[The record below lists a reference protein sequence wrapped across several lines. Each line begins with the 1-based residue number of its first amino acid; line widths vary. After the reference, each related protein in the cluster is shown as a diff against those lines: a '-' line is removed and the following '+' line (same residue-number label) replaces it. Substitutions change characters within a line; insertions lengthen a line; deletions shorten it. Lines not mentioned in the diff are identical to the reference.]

1 MSQEFNL
8 IDQYFLP
15 LSQSLSS
22 DEVGIGDDGAVL
34 TPPAN
39 HQLVVVTDTMVEGVH
54 FPFNTAAS
62 EIAWKAV
69 AVNLS
74 DLAAMGAKPGF
85 ISLALTLPDNDQA
98 WLESFASGL
107 TDVCKKYSVPLV
119 GGDTTKGPLTISVTA
134 HGWVESGQALLRSGA
149 RQDDIIA
156 VSGVIGDA
164 GLGLKYAL
172 NALKKTEQAWL
183 NASDITQ
190 CLTALNHP
198 KPQIELGRVLSQFAN
213 SAIDISDGLLAD
225 LGHVLEQSNKHKRD
239 QCSELGAEIYLDE
252 LPISAAMQK
261 WIKQTQEWALP
272 LSAGDDYQLCFTVS
286 AEKWRELQGRV
297 ESLGLSIKAI
307 GQMTQGHGVIV
318 KQERGSEQEA
328 LKVNELGY
336 QHF

>member
-8 IDQYFLP
+8 INQYFLP
-15 LSQSLSS
+15 LSQSLS
-22 DEVGIGDDGAVL
+22 DGEIGIGDDGAVL

-54 FPFNTAAS
+54 FPADTQACDV
-62 EIAWKAV
+62 AWKAV

-107 TDVCKKYSVPLV
+107 AKVCTRYSVPLV

-134 HGWVESGQALLRSGA
+134 HGWVESGKALLRSGA
-149 RQDDIIA
+149 CENDIIA
-156 VSGVIGDA
+156 VSNVIGDA

-172 NALKKTEQAWL
+172 NSLKKTEQAWL
-183 NASDITQ
+183 NAAEVQ
-190 CLTALNHP
+190 HCLMALNCP
-198 KPQIELGRVLSQFAN
+198 TPQLELGCVLSQFAN

-225 LGHVLEQSNKHKRD
+225 LGHILEQSNNQKGNEY
-239 QCSELGAEIYLDE
+239 SELGAEIYLDE
-252 LPISAAMQK
+252 LPISTAMQK
-261 WIKQTQEWALP
+261 WIQQTGEWTLP
-272 LSAGDDYQLCFTVS
+272 LSAGDDYQLCFTVK
-286 AEKWRELQGRV
+286 EQNWDELQRQV
-297 ESLGLSIKAI
+297 ESLGVSIKAI
-307 GQMTQGHGVIV
+307 GKVTQGHGVLV
-318 KQERGSEQEA
+318 KQSRESEKEIQ
-328 LKVNELGY
+328 KVDGLGY